1 MQFVATKR
9 VIKSELSILL
19 EALNGVEVASYNLLN
34 SSKFNLDTVASLIDI
49 TDLLLDYIEK
59 SNLEFSLDHLS

>member
-34 SSKFNLDTVASLIDI
+34 SSKFNLDTVASLIDM
-49 TDLLLDYIEK
+49 TDLLLDFIEGT
-59 SNLEFSLDHLS
+59 NLEFSLDHLS

>member
-34 SSKFNLDTVASLIDI
+34 SSNFNLDTVASLIDI

>member
-1 MQFVATKR
+1 MQFIATKT
-9 VIKSELSILL
+9 VIKLELSIIL
-19 EALNGVEVASYNLLN
+19 EALSGVEVASYNLLN